1 VPASQI
7 GPTYQENRA
16 AAFLL
21 IDRLLSSG
29 AARPAGLTR
38 SASKRPRRRG

>member
-21 IDRLLSSG
+21 IDRLLAPG
-29 AARPAGLTR
+29 PPGPPA
-38 SASKRPRRRG
+38 